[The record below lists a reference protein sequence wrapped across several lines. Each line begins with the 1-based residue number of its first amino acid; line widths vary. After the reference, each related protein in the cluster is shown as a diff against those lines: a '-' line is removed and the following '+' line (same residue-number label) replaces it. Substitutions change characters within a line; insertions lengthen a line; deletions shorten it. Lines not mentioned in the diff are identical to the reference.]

1 VSDYDDKPLDAP
13 LKTPDGKETITLEGF
28 LDIHLKNPVHEAET
42 LRLNACLA

>member
-13 LKTPDGKETITLEGF
+13 LKPRDDKEIITPESF